1 MRRVRFVQEDEDSE
15 ESTASDYEAEYAIDA
30 GDLGGGKDCDKLVFM
45 IFLCEALIDYCSRRI
60 GRHEL
65 ASNLISF

>member
-30 GDLGGGKDCDKLVFM
+30 GDLRGGKIVINYFPRSFYLKL
-45 IFLCEALIDYCSRRI
+45 
-60 GRHEL
+60 
-65 ASNLISF
+65 